1 MLKRAL
7 LLLGYPRVCPVSR
20 GSPGGMPLPRSSVRG
35 LYRESLF
42 LQRQVSRQKNRQRRT
57 LQQEGP
63 HGCPS
68 FPASRDC
75 RPVTNLSNGRHLL
88 VRINDRG
95 PIKKSWIL
103 DVSREA
109 ASRLNMIR
117 RGIAPV
123 QVEVVADKRGHP
135 VQRGTAFFLKVG
147 EVKNQREGEA
157 ESSRFANRPA
167 MRFCIPE
174 NAAASQVSARLFTE
188 TTLYGE
194 TRLLRRPRPLLPLQ
208 RRPEG
213 LRQTRQLLPQGR
225 CRVAFPL
232 PWPCMIEPFP
242 AVPRRIFTPTTRL
255 LLFLRKTFARTVPP
269 SHSFCRSRTSTVPRS
284 QRYQSH
290 ITAPHD
296 RLFPR
301 SI

>member
-7 LLLGYPRVCPVSR
+7 LLLAIPVFVLFLAAPQAECR
-20 GSPGGMPLPRSSVRG
+20 SPGHLFEVYTGKASFYSDKFHGRKTANGERYNKKALTAAHRFLPLGTVVR
-35 LYRESLF
+35 
-42 LQRQVSRQKNRQRRT
+42 
-57 LQQEGP
+57 
-63 HGCPS
+63 
-68 FPASRDC
+68 
-75 RPVTNLSNGRHLL
+75 VTNLSNGRHLL

-135 VQRGTAFFLKVG
+135 RAARNGILPQGRRGQ
-147 EVKNQREGEA
+147 NQREGEA
-157 ESSRFANRPA
+157 RVVALRKQA
-167 MRFCIPE
+167 RH
-174 NAAASQVSARLFTE
+174 AVLHTGKRRASQVSARLFTE

-225 CRVAFPL
+225 CRVH
-232 PWPCMIEPFP
+232 
-242 AVPRRIFTPTTRL
+242 
-255 LLFLRKTFARTVPP
+255 
-269 SHSFCRSRTSTVPRS
+269 SHCRG
-284 QRYQSH
+284 H
-290 ITAPHD
+290 A
-296 RLFPR
+296 
-301 SI
+301 

>member
-7 LLLGYPRVCPVSR
+7 LLLAIPVFVLFLAAPQAECR
-20 GSPGGMPLPRSSVRG
+20 SPGHLFEVYTGKASFYSDKFHGRKTANGERYNKKALTAAHRFLPLGTVVR
-35 LYRESLF
+35 
-42 LQRQVSRQKNRQRRT
+42 
-57 LQQEGP
+57 
-63 HGCPS
+63 
-68 FPASRDC
+68 
-75 RPVTNLSNGRHLL
+75 VTNLSNGRHLL

-157 ESSRFANRPA
+157 RVVALRKQA
-167 MRFCIPE
+167 RH
-174 NAAASQVSARLFTE
+174 AVLHTGKRRASQVSARLFTE

-194 TRLLRRPRPLLPLQ
+194 TRSFVGLGPFFRYSDALKVCGKLGNSYPRADVVCIP
-208 RRPEG
+208 
-213 LRQTRQLLPQGR
+213 TA
-225 CRVAFPL
+225 VA
-232 PWPCMIEPFP
+232 M
-242 AVPRRIFTPTTRL
+242 
-255 LLFLRKTFARTVPP
+255 
-269 SHSFCRSRTSTVPRS
+269 
-284 QRYQSH
+284 
-290 ITAPHD
+290 HD
-296 RLFPR
+296 
-301 SI
+301 